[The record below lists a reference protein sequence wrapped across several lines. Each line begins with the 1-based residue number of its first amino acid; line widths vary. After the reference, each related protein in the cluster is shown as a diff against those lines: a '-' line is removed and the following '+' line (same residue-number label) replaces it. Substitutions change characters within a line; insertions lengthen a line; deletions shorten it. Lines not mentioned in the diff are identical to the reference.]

1 MFLSPAFTPVHSPL
15 LSESPKKILYCRCAF
30 AQVVPEG
37 VKNEVLER
45 LCDSGVS
52 FETVSDLCEMS
63 ARKDPGLSRLI
74 DGEAPVQIAACYPR
88 AVKWL
93 FHQAGV
99 PFPEEDGQVEVLNM
113 RESTAKEISDKL
125 LNE

>member
-1 MFLSPAFTPVHSPL
+1 MSD
-15 LSESPKKILYCRCAF
+15 SPKKILYCRCAF
-30 AQVVPEG
+30 AQVVAEG

-63 ARKDPGLSRLI
+63 ARKDPRLEKMI
-74 DGEAPVQIAACYPR
+74 AGEAPVQIAACYPR

-99 PFPEEDGQVEVLNM
+99 PFPDEEKVEVLNM
-113 RESTAKEISDKL
+113 REETAEEISNKL
-125 LNE
+125 LNK